1 MTTTSRMGN
10 RRILVID
17 DNTAIHED
25 FRKILAD
32 NAGASALTEAPAAL
46 FDDIAPPVTQE
57 GFEGST
63 FHFTVRFK
71 VQPPPVAQ
79 PSRADLSSVRG
90 LRVLIVDDN
99 ATYR

>member
-32 NAGASALTEAPAAL
+32 NAVTSALTEARAAL
-46 FDDIAPPVTQE
+46 FDDV
-57 GFEGST
+57 
-63 FHFTVRFK
+63 
-71 VQPPPVAQ
+71 PPPISQ
-79 PSRADLSSVRG
+79 EDSSWTAPIR
-90 LRVLIVDDN
+90 DKQ
-99 ATYR
+99 A